1 VAQHRRAPVNKWAVA
16 LAVAASLG
24 FLYVV
29 RLAVLPF
36 LIAAAI
42 AYVAEAPNIWL
53 RRRLRL
59 SREMAAVLT
68 YTVVMLL
75 LAALCYWVVTTLAE
89 DFGKTIRDAPA
100 LLHKFFAEL
109 FGGEEIDLFGRR
121 LVAGDIARRMI
132 DGLVGSLGGPQ
143 QIVAFAIYGF
153 AALTGAVLVIVLI
166 FYFLHAGPQL
176 AQGMLWLVPP
186 EYREEVAEVA
196 AKLDPILRRYIAGL
210 FAIVVF
216 ATILSWIAIRFAL
229 GLPFALLLALLTG
242 LLELIPV
249 LGPMV
254 SATLVGLLALE
265 QHGLWAVVAFAVYV
279 TIFRLLIDRLV
290 GPVILGRAAR
300 LHPVVVIFAFLAG
313 GLFLGIAGVILAV
326 PVAASI
332 KVVLDHYYS
341 QPTRRPG

>member
-1 VAQHRRAPVNKWAVA
+1 MPASRAPVNKWAVA
-16 LAVAASLG
+16 LAVAATLG

-42 AYVAEAPNIWL
+42 AYVTEPPNLWL
-53 RRRLRL
+53 RRRFGL
-59 SREMAAVLT
+59 SREMAAVVT
-68 YTVVMLL
+68 YAAVMAL
-75 LAALCYWVVTTLAE
+75 LAALCYWVATTIAA
-89 DFGKTIRDAPA
+89 DFGRTLRDAPE

-109 FGGEEIDLFGRR
+109 FGGEEIDLLGRR
-121 LVAGDIARRMI
+121 LFAVDIARQMS
-132 DGLVGSLGGPQ
+132 DALVASVGGPQ
-143 QIVAFAIYGF
+143 QILDFALYGF

-186 EYREEVAEVA
+186 EYREEVAEIA
-196 AKLDPILRRYIAGL
+196 AKLDPILRRYIFGL
-210 FAIVVF
+210 FVIVVF
-216 ATILSWIAIRFAL
+216 ATIVSWIAIRFAL
-229 GLPFALLLALLTG
+229 GLPFALVLALLTG

-249 LGPMV
+249 IGPV
-254 SATLVGLLALE
+254 TSATLVGLLALE

-279 TIFRLLIDRLV
+279 TVFRLLIDRLV
-290 GPVILGRAAR
+290 GPIILGRAAR

-313 GLFLGIAGVILAV
+313 GLFLGVAGVILAV

-332 KVVLDHYYS
+332 KVVLAHYYS
-341 QPTRRPG
+341 QPTGRAR